1 MLLRLSEIAAAS
13 GGTLVGEDGVVDGVT
28 IDSRALE
35 PGSLFVPIVA
45 ARDGHDF
52 IAAARE
58 RGAVAHL
65 TARPGGPEPHVVVAD
80 TTDALQ
86 QIALAARR
94 DRDPAVVGITGS
106 VGKTTTKDLLH
117 AALAPCRRVHASTR
131 SFNNELG
138 VPLTLLNAPDD
149 AEVVV
154 TEMGARGIGHIAL
167 LCSIAEPSVGVVLA
181 VGAAHTELLGDL
193 EGVARAKGEMV
204 EGLAPSGHAV
214 LNADDPRVA
223 AMAARTAATVVTY
236 GSTGDVRARDLSVDD
251 GLCPRFVVDSPW
263 GSAPV
268 RLASAGVHSVGNAL
282 AAISAAMIVGGD
294 LDAVAGGL
302 GEAEVSPW
310 RMEVG
315 RSAAGGTV
323 VNDAYNANPMSVHAA
338 IDALLAL
345 PATRRVA
352 VLGIMAELGDC
363 HLSEHRRVGERLR
376 AENIELIAVGTA
388 DYGGSVADDVEAAME
403 LLDPSTLGEGTAVLV
418 KGSRVAGLEVLAAR
432 LIGDAGHER
441 PTPRPDRP
449 ELG

>member
-13 GGTLVGEDGVVDGVT
+13 GGTLVGEDRAVDGVS

-45 ARDGHDF
+45 ARDGHEF
-52 IAAARE
+52 IADALAG
-58 RGAVAHL
+58 GAVAHL
-65 TARPGGPEPHVVVAD
+65 TSRPGGPEPHVLVDD
-80 TTDALQ
+80 TTEALQ

-138 VPLTLLNAPDD
+138 VPITLLNAPDD
-149 AEVVV
+149 AEVIV

-193 EGVARAKGEMV
+193 DGVALAKGEMV
-204 EGLAPSGHAV
+204 ESLSRSGHAV
-214 LNADDPRVA
+214 LNADDARVA
-223 AMAARTAATVVTY
+223 AMASRTVATVVTY
-236 GSTGDVRARDLSVDD
+236 GSSGDVRARDLVLDE
-251 GLCPRFVVDSPW
+251 GLRPSFVVDSPW
-263 GSAPV
+263 GSAQV
-268 RLASAGVHSVGNAL
+268 RLASAGLHTVGNAL
-282 AAISAAMIVGGD
+282 AAIAAAMIVGGD
-294 LDAVAGGL
+294 LEAVAGGL
-302 GEAEVSPW
+302 GAAEVSPW

-315 RSAAGGTV
+315 RSSGGATV

-345 PATRRVA
+345 PATRRIA
-352 VLGIMAELGDC
+352 ILGVMAELGDR
-363 HLSEHRRVGERLR
+363 HLAEHRGIGDRLR
-376 AENIELIAVGTA
+376 AEGIELIAVGTG
-388 DYGGSVADDVEAAME
+388 DYGGVVAADVDDAIG
-403 LLDPSTLGEGTAVLV
+403 LLDPASLGDETAVLV

-432 LIGDAGHER
+432 LIDGSAADAATQAPG
-441 PTPRPDRP
+441 
-449 ELG
+449 

>member
-13 GGTLVGEDGVVDGVT
+13 GGMLVGEDAVVDGVS

-45 ARDGHDF
+45 VRDGHDF
-52 IAAARE
+52 VVDARQQ
-58 RGAVAHL
+58 GAVAHL
-65 TARPGGPEPHVVVAD
+65 TSQPGGPEPHVVVGD
-80 TTDALQ
+80 TAAALQ
-86 QIALAARR
+86 QIARAARR
-94 DRDPAVVGITGS
+94 ERDPDVVGITGS

-149 AEVVV
+149 TEVIV

-167 LCSIAEPSVGVVLA
+167 LCSIAEPSVGMVLA

-204 EGLAPSGHAV
+204 ESLAPSGHAV

-223 AMAARTAATVVTY
+223 AMASRTVASVITY
-236 GSTGDVRARDLSVDD
+236 GSTGDVRARDLSVD
-251 GLCPRFVVDSPW
+251 GALRPSFVVDSPW
-263 GSAPV
+263 GSAEV
-268 RLASAGVHSVGNAL
+268 RLASAGVHTVGNAL
-282 AAISAAMIVGGD
+282 AAVTAAMVVGGE
-294 LDAVAGGL
+294 LEAVAAGL

-315 RSAAGGTV
+315 RAPGGATV

-345 PATRRVA
+345 PARRRIA
-352 VLGIMAELGDC
+352 VLGVMAELGDR
-363 HLSEHRRVGERLR
+363 HLAEHREVGARLR
-376 AENIELIAVGTA
+376 DEGIELIAVGTG
-388 DYGGSVADDVEAAME
+388 DYGGRIAGDVDAAVEM
-403 LLDPSTLGEGTAVLV
+403 LDASTLDADTAVLV

-432 LIGDAGHER
+432 LLGEPGDITTRAPG
-441 PTPRPDRP
+441 
-449 ELG
+449 

>member
-1 MLLRLSEIAAAS
+1 MLLRLSDVAAAS
-13 GGTLVGEDGVVDGVT
+13 GGVLVGDDVVVDGVS
-28 IDSRALE
+28 IDSRTLR

-52 IAAARE
+52 IVDARAG
-58 RGAVAHL
+58 GAVAHL
-65 TARPGGPEPHVVVAD
+65 SSRPGGPEPHVVVDD
-80 TTDALQ
+80 TTHALQ
-86 QIALAARR
+86 QVALAARR
-94 DRDPAVVGITGS
+94 ERDPAVVGITGS

-204 EGLAPSGHAV
+204 EGLARSGHAV

-223 AMAARTAATVVTY
+223 AMAARTAATVITY

-251 GLCPRFVVDSPW
+251 ELRPRFVVDSPW

-282 AAISAAMIVGGD
+282 AAITAAMIVGGD

-302 GEAEVSPW
+302 GDAEVSPW

-315 RSAAGGTV
+315 RSPSGATV
-323 VNDAYNANPMSVHAA
+323 INDAYNANPMSLHAA

-345 PATRRVA
+345 AATRRVA
-352 VLGIMAELGDC
+352 VLGFMAELGEC
-363 HLSEHRRVGERLR
+363 HLAEHRRVGERLR

-388 DYGGSVADDVEAAME
+388 DYGGTVVDDVDAAVE
-403 LLDPSTLGEGTAVLV
+403 LLDPSTLAAGTAVLV
-418 KGSRVAGLEVLAAR
+418 KGSRVAGLELLAGRLLGDHSGQVVLEP
-432 LIGDAGHER
+432 G
-441 PTPRPDRP
+441 RP
-449 ELG
+449 EVG

>member
-1 MLLRLSEIAAAS
+1 MLLRLSEVAAAS
-13 GGTLVGEDGVVDGVT
+13 GGMLVGEDTVVDGVS

-35 PGSLFVPIVA
+35 RGSLFVPIVA

-52 IAAARE
+52 IADARE

-65 TARPGGPEPHVVVAD
+65 SARRGGPEPHVVVAD
-80 TTDALQ
+80 TTEALQ

-117 AALAPCRRVHASTR
+117 AALARCRRVHASTR

-138 VPLTLLNAPDD
+138 VPITLLNAPDD
-149 AEVVV
+149 AEVIV

-204 EGLAPSGHAV
+204 EGLAASGHAV

-223 AMAARTAATVVTY
+223 AMASRTVATVVTY
-236 GSTGDVRARDLSVDD
+236 GSTGDVRARDLSVDE
-251 GLCPRFVVDSPW
+251 GLRPRFVVDSPW

-268 RLASAGVHSVGNAL
+268 RLASAGVHTVGNAL
-282 AAISAAMIVGGD
+282 AAITAALIVGGE
-294 LDAVAGGL
+294 LDAVAAGL

-315 RSAAGGTV
+315 RSESGATV
-323 VNDAYNANPMSVHAA
+323 VNDAYNANPMSMHAA
-338 IDALLAL
+338 VDALLAL
-345 PATRRVA
+345 PARRRIA
-352 VLGIMAELGDC
+352 VLGVMAELGER
-363 HLSEHRRVGERLR
+363 HLDEHRRVGERLR
-376 AENIELIAVGTA
+376 AEGIELIAVGTG
-388 DYGGSVADDVEAAME
+388 DYGGTVAADVDAALE
-403 LLDPSTLGEGTAVLV
+403 LLAPSTLGEDTAVLV
-418 KGSRVAGLEVLAAR
+418 KGSRVAGLEALAAR
-432 LIGDAGHER
+432 LTGDAAHGR
-441 PTPRPDRP
+441 AALQPD
-449 ELG
+449 